1 MSWAKASAAVG
12 LGGLTEKGAALGAL
26 FTPEFQNMPDPL
38 AVSEVRSSIMFV
50 VIIYR
55 FNCN

>member
-12 LGGLTEKGAALGAL
+12 LGGLTEKEAALGAL
-26 FTPEFQNMPDPL
+26 FTPEFQDMPDLL
-38 AVSEVRSSIMFV
+38 AVRSSIMFV

>member
-1 MSWAKASAAVG
+1 MSWAKASSSVG
-12 LGGLTEKGAALGAL
+12 LGGLTEKEAALGAL

-38 AVSEVRSSIMFV
+38 AVSKVRSIMLV

-55 FNCN
+55 FN